1 MAFQVITTDYQTHQH
16 DIQFVRQQVFIIEQ
30 HIDPT
35 LEWDADDHSALFAL
49 AQDQHKKPIGT
60 ARLLASGKIGRM
72 AVLAAWRHQGVGSAM
87 LNILID
93 EAKQRAWPQIQLSAQ
108 VAAIGFYQRH
118 QFRVQGD
125 IYLEADIPHQRML
138 RQL

>member
-49 AQDQHKKPIGT
+49 AQDQHKKPMIIFT
-60 ARLLASGKIGRM
+60 RVADS
-72 AVLAAWRHQGVGSAM
+72 
-87 LNILID
+87 
-93 EAKQRAWPQIQLSAQ
+93 RAIQKN
-108 VAAIGFYQRH
+108 YT
-118 QFRVQGD
+118 
-125 IYLEADIPHQRML
+125 MN
-138 RQL
+138 